1 MEDKEMY
8 LALRDDLDKISV
20 QLASLVNMINTIHSG
35 LMSEHMEVQAVDSVD
50 CIVFCVEV
58 IKRMVDN
65 CLMQIS
71 EISKQ

>member
-50 CIVFCVEV
+50 CIVFFLFF
-58 IKRMVDN
+58 IKSMVDN